1 MLLPNKF
8 VSFFEFFCRFVRLIS
23 SLEEKHIYRIDL
35 FEKNVIFVINR
46 IGQIAWRAFWGW
58 QVSIAS

>member
-8 VSFFEFFCRFVRLIS
+8 VSFFEFFCRFVGLIS

-46 IGQIAWRAFWGW
+46 LNDYHL
-58 QVSIAS
+58 